1 MVQGMKRLSQ
11 FKLTKGLKLLF
22 TFGVTSLLYSSLPDY
37 YDLLH
42 VQAQPQLQQQ
52 PPLPILGVKITSP
65 VAGQVPVGQLTIS
78 GISTDNATSDCTV
91 YADWNN
97 TKPFQKALATGPGGA
112 NDYSTWT
119 FTYTD
124 RYHLITNGTNDLTS
138 KLSCI
143 NNNSGDTANLTK
155 YYSFNVIGVN
165 LRDSRINANANYT
178 IPPIVKVPSH
188 PIIVEAT
195 SQTGS
200 LVNYNVSATDNMD
213 MLVVPIC
220 DPPSGSIFLLGR
232 TTVKCT
238 AIDND
243 GNAAAASFPVI
254 VNKPTATTTT
264 FTIIENGTY
273 SEAANVLEVAATN
286 INTCNKNLAISN
298 NAVEASG
305 SEIENPPSNVVDN
318 DLGTRWSNLGVG
330 SWIQIDLGA
339 QKTVCDVDI
348 AWYRGDE
355 RQYSFVIS
363 VSSDGTTFSNMYEGT
378 SSGKTSSSE
387 RYSFSK
393 LSTTRYLKITVN
405 GNTDVDNDEKNWA
418 AITEIAID
426 GDDVNSTENE
436 PFSSPNTIILNI
448 SGVYE
453 QSSVSSGTGGLKID
467 PSTIEGTIAIIN
479 STSNKKIDEFDLAPI
494 SIMVT
499 QLSKKITITTQLDD
513 PITSGTVNAT
523 LKFKS
528 SVDFKNNGSY
538 TSTATSSNIFISKID
553 GKTYDTKGT
562 AEGKIIIN
570 VT

>member
-37 YDLLH
+37 YGLVH

-52 PPLPILGVKITSP
+52 PPLPILAVKITSP
-65 VAGQVPVGQLTIS
+65 VTDQVPVGQLTIS
-78 GISTDNATSDCTV
+78 GTSTDNATTDCTV

-97 TKPFQKALATGPGGA
+97 TKPFQKAVATGPGGV
-112 NDYSTWT
+112 NDYSRWNY
-119 FTYTD
+119 TYTD
-124 RYHLITNGTNDLTS
+124 KYHLIINGTNDLTS

-155 YYSFNVIGVN
+155 YYSLNVIGVN
-165 LRDSRINANANYT
+165 LRDNRINANANYT

-220 DPPSGSIFLLGR
+220 DPPSGSIFLLGK

-243 GNAAAASFPVI
+243 GNAATASFTVI

-273 SEAANVLEVAATN
+273 SEAANVPEVAATN

-298 NAVEASG
+298 NAIEASG

-330 SWIQIDLGA
+330 SWIQIDLGV

-387 RYSFSK
+387 RYSFFK

-426 GDDVNSTENE
+426 GHDVNSTENE

-453 QSSVSSGTGGLKID
+453 QSSVSSSTGGPKID
-467 PSTIEGTIAIIN
+467 PSKIEGTIAIIN
-479 STSNKKIDEFDLAPI
+479 STTNKKIDEFDLAPI
-494 SIMVT
+494 SIVVT

-528 SVDFKNNGSY
+528 SVDFKNGGSY
-538 TSTATSSNIFISKID
+538 SSTATISNIFISKVD

-570 VT
+570 VP